1 MRILGSS
8 GGRLEFSNRLPFV
21 SEIRGVIT
29 ALATAFR
36 PDGELDVDST
46 RKLAAHLVENG
57 SHGLVVAGTT
67 GESPT
72 LEDQEKIDL
81 LKGVREEV
89 GDQVTV
95 ILGTGSNDTPHSVRL
110 TRMAA
115 EAGADA
121 GLIVTPYYNRP
132 NQAGIRG
139 HFEAIAEGSPGFPLV
154 AYNIPART
162 GVNMPPDFL
171 AELAQIDELK
181 AVKQANDDD
190 LGPIEG
196 LDVLAGND
204 VGFLPTLK
212 FGGVGGILVA
222 SHLDNGRM
230 RTIWDLW
237 QEGRHDEAEALDNQL
252 QPLYEAI
259 SVVVNPIP
267 VKAALARR
275 GLIPPTMRLP
285 MVEPTQTEMDAI
297 EELLAEAGVPA
308 T

>member
-1 MRILGSS
+1 M
-8 GGRLEFSNRLPFV
+8 

-36 PDGELDVDST
+36 PDGELDVEST

-72 LEDQEKIDL
+72 LEDDEKIDL
-81 LKGVREEV
+81 VRGVIDEV
-89 GDQVTV
+89 GDEITV
-95 ILGTGSNDTPHSVRL
+95 ILGTGSNDTRHSVQL
-110 TRMAA
+110 TKMAA
-115 EAGADA
+115 DAGADA

-132 NQAGIRG
+132 TRAGILG

-162 GVNMPPDFL
+162 GVNMPPDLL
-171 AELAQIDELK
+171 AELGGIDEVR

-190 LGPIEG
+190 LGPVEGIEI
-196 LDVLAGND
+196 LAGND

-212 FGGVGGILVA
+212 FGGAGGILVA

-252 QPLYEAI
+252 QPLYEAMG
-259 SVVVNPIP
+259 VVVNPIP
-267 VKAALARR
+267 VKAALAAR
-275 GLIPPTMRLP
+275 GLLPPTMRLP
-285 MVEPTQTEMDAI
+285 MVEPTEKEMDAI

-308 T
+308 R